1 MWNLWDITEPRKNDT
16 LPEENIVPK
25 APEDPGLDSLPEA
38 VKGETGEGIPKGNS
52 YKYAG
57 WVYISYMNFDL

>member
-1 MWNLWDITEPRKNDT
+1 M
-16 LPEENIVPK
+16 PK